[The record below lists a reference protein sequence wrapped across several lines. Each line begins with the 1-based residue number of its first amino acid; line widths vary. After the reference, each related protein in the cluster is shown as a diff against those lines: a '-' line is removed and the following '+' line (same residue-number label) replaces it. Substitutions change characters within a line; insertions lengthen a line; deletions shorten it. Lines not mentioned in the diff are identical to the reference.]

1 MEDKRI
7 KGTYITSTAGFI
19 EREFG
24 LAQQDQIRA
33 KLSPEARTLLVT
45 AKALEWYP
53 LQFPTEILRAI
64 YTMFDDPVTGG
75 VVIQR
80 CGKSIAQDATTTFLK
95 LLTKILTP
103 KIFALKFPDFWAR
116 YHNFG
121 PCRIDLSHIDSN
133 RLIIH
138 VPGYDY
144 LHFVGAG
151 WIESI
156 FLSLGKK
163 DIHVRNN
170 CPVGQACVPE
180 VRWDATWH

>member
-1 MEDKRI
+1 MEGPEDAPPLVLLHALATCRDLWLPQMPAWATQFRVIRI
-7 KGTYITSTAGFI
+7 DLPGHGESPLMDGAATLAGFADEVARVLDDLDI
-19 EREFG
+19 RRAALVG
-24 LAQQDQIRA
+24 LSLGGMVAQA
-33 KLSPEARTLLVT
+33 
-45 AKALEWYP
+45 
-53 LQFPTEILRAI
+53 
-64 YTMFDDPVTGG
+64 
-75 VVIQR
+75 
-80 CGKSIAQDATTTFLK
+80 
-95 LLTKILTP
+95 
-103 KIFALKFPDFWAR
+103 FALKFPDFWAR

-180 VRWDATWH
+180 VKWDATWH

>member
-7 KGTYITSTAGFI
+7 KGTYIASTAGFI
-19 EREFG
+19 DREFG
-24 LAQQDQIRA
+24 PRQQDEIRA
-33 KLSPEARTLLVT
+33 RLSPEARALLVT
-45 AKALEWYP
+45 AKAVEWYP
-53 LQFPTEILRAI
+53 IQLPVEILRAI
-64 YTMFDDPVTGG
+64 HSMYEDPITAGTMM
-75 VVIQR
+75 QR

-121 PCRIDLSHIDSN
+121 PCHIDLSHLATN
-133 RLIIH
+133 RLIIN

-151 WIESI
+151 WIESV
-156 FLSLGKK
+156 FHSLGKK

-170 CPVGQACVPE
+170 CPVDQACVPE
-180 VRWDATWH
+180 VRWDATWN